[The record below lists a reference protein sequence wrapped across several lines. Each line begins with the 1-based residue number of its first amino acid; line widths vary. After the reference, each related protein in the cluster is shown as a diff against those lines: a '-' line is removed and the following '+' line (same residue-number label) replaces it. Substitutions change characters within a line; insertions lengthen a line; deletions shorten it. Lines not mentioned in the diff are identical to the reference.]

1 MAGYTRQDTNDNIAT
16 GKVINASDFDNEYN
30 QIEAAFNASTGHK
43 HDGTAAEGPRITVIG
58 PSGQFST
65 DANAFY
71 STNNATVGLGKVGNV
86 WKDLYVDNIKID
98 GNIIS
103 STDTNG
109 NIELSPNGNG
119 LVNLQASGDLAIGG
133 VALTANAT
141 EFNTLAGLTAT
152 TNELNILD
160 GSNTVQA
167 TVTLADADGVV
178 ISDADDSD
186 TMKQA
191 LVSDIATYISTKAMT
206 MTNKIIDAN
215 GTGNSITNLEVAD
228 FNGAAIV
235 TEVEGLNSSD
245 NDTSIPT
252 TAAVKDYVD
261 DNNLASGKIGDASDP
276 VVFEVTVASKT
287 TANPYAG
294 GVNHGGGTASPSAY
308 YINGQEAPSLEVFG
322 HDVISGSNIGRIHY
336 KFDQSN
342 GSNSGHPLQFYLDA
356 AKTIVYNPASHV
368 TISGVPGQA
377 GAYTLL
383 KVDKDTPHQLYYQCT
398 QHPYMGGL
406 ISSPLSTVFNATA
419 VASTSGLLTLPTT
432 DDTLVGRAT
441 TDTLTNKTI
450 TTLVNGGAI
459 TIPTG
464 TDTLV
469 GRATT
474 DTLTN
479 KTLTS
484 PVITTPQ
491 INDTSAD
498 HQYVFAVSELAADR
512 TVTLP
517 LLGSDDE
524 FVFKDHQQTLS
535 NKTLQSSYAHNLR
548 LGQTGGTN
556 QDLYNAHGAR
566 LVGFGDAGVN
576 AVNYL
581 NLNNADTQGLGT
593 AIVGMSAQ
601 GSDSDV
607 ALSLSGKNAWVQA
620 EDQFYAQQYR
630 EGVSSLNASGATNVD
645 MANYNVF
652 EVTLTGTATLTF
664 TNFPATHLG
673 LSLDNVFGF
682 TMKVKQNSTGN
693 YGITWPASVKWAGG
707 SAPTLTGTAN
717 SIDVFT
723 FFSIDGGTNIYGFLA
738 GADVK

>member
-206 MTNKIIDAN
+206 MTNKTIDAN

-228 FNGAAIV
+228 FNGSAIV
-235 TEVEGLNSSD
+235 TESEGLNSSD

-287 TANPYAG
+287 AANPYAG
-294 GVNHGGGTASPSAY
+294 GVNHGGGTASGSAY
-308 YINGQEAPSLEVFG
+308 FINGQEAPSLEVFG
-322 HDVISGSNIGRIHY
+322 HDVISSSNIGRIHY

-342 GSNSGHPLQFYLDA
+342 GSNSGHPLRFYLDA
-356 AKTIVYNPASHV
+356 AKTVAYTDASHV
-368 TISGVPGQA
+368 TVVGVPGNA

-383 KVDKDTPHQLYYQCT
+383 KVDKDTPHQLYYQCSA
-398 QHPYMGGL
+398 HPYMGGL
-406 ISSPLSTVFNATA
+406 ISSPLSTVFNSTA

-441 TDTLTNKTI
+441 ADTLTNKTI
-450 TTLVNGGAI
+450 NTLVNGGAI
-459 TIPTG
+459 TVPTG

-469 GRATT
+469 ARDTA

-479 KTLTS
+479 KTLTN
-484 PVITTPQ
+484 PTITEIHTGGAKRLHFDNYADQ
-491 INDTSAD
+491 FIRISGGGSGNFTDVTFTSTDTSAPT
-498 HQYVFAVSELAADR
+498 VRINASNGTSNTGTIELPQSIR
-512 TVTLP
+512 IGGSNVTASGTEISYNDLP
-517 LLGSDDE
+517 GLI
-524 FVFKDHQQTLS
+524 
-535 NKTLQSSYAHNLR
+535 
-548 LGQTGGTN
+548 
-556 QDLYNAHGAR
+556 
-566 LVGFGDAGVN
+566 
-576 AVNYL
+576 
-581 NLNNADTQGLGT
+581 GLGWQGKTMVTDSSGDFHLQGEFT
-593 AIVGMSAQ
+593 ADSYNDRCIIQNSAT
-601 GSDSDV
+601 GSMTLTLES
-607 ALSLSGKNAWVQA
+607 
-620 EDQFYAQQYR
+620 
-630 EGVSSLNASGATNVD
+630 
-645 MANYNVF
+645 ANTFHN
-652 EVTLTGTATLTF
+652 TLTGNVTYTF
-664 TNFPATHLG
+664 SNPPSTQAQSSANLA
-673 LSLDNVFGF
+673 FGF
-682 TMKVKQNSTGN
+682 TLKIKQDGTGN
-693 YGITWPASVKWAGG
+693 RSITWPASVDWVGG
-707 SAPTLTGTAN
+707 AAPTLTGTAN
-717 SIDVFT
+717 SVDVFT
-723 FFSIDGGTNIYGFLA
+723 FFTTDAGTTYYGFVA
-738 GADVK
+738 GLDVK